1 MDWDHLRLPDS
12 RELARDSEQIEAC
25 WWTETRGCCGASAF
39 AGRVGA
45 MADPSEGLSHHMSD
59 AFSVVEMSLE
69 DPSKKSPFLAALT
82 GHGTARTTNHVATE
96 LAHKVVDDFWDNES
110 A

>member
-1 MDWDHLRLPDS
+1 
-12 RELARDSEQIEAC
+12 
-25 WWTETRGCCGASAF
+25 
-39 AGRVGA
+39 

-96 LAHKVVDDFWDNES
+96 LAHKVVHDTRFVEVHIQKKHEQNRRGPVRL
-110 A
+110 